1 MLSIEEIKNLAL
13 LARIELSAREEK
25 ELQKELEA
33 ILDYVS
39 HLKKA
44 PPSPRR
50 SSAKQNEG
58 GLRPFRLGYGEASP
72 LSAKGTE
79 ILEVFNVSRG
89 DKPVKEEADIKKG
102 EHIKVKHIL

>member
-25 ELQKELEA
+25 ELQKELGA

-39 HLKKA
+39 QLKKVPIKEVDVSEA
-44 PPSPRR
+44 PTSLH
-50 SSAKQNEG
+50 QNLWRG
-58 GLRPFRLGYGEASP
+58 G
-72 LSAKGTE
+72 K
-79 ILEVFNVSRG
+79 ILNVFRG
-89 DKPVKEEADIKKG
+89 DETVKEEADIKKG

>member
-25 ELQKELEA
+25 ELQKELGA

-39 HLKKA
+39 QLKKA
-44 PPSPRR
+44 QV
-50 SSAKQNEG
+50 K
-58 GLRPFRLGYGEASP
+58 
-72 LSAKGTE
+72 E
-79 ILEVFNVSRG
+79 IEVSEKISNVFRG
-89 DKPVKEEADIKKG
+89 DETVKEEADIKKG

>member
-13 LARIELSAREEK
+13 LARIELSGREEK
-25 ELQKELEA
+25 ELQKELGA

-44 PPSPRR
+44 PVREIKVSTPKE
-50 SSAKQNEG
+50 AKA
-58 GLRPFRLGYGEASP
+58 P
-72 LSAKGTE
+72 E
-79 ILEVFNVSRG
+79 ILNVFRG
-89 DKPVKEEADIKKG
+89 DETVKEEADIKKG